1 MVESECRHDDSRL
14 ANWPLA
20 TGQSQSKEIDLSLS
34 STVMLRTI
42 FESEHEQFRESAR
55 RFFQA
60 EIEPHGERW
69 REQGY
74 VDRSAFLKAGGQG
87 FLMIWADEK
96 YGGANLKDFRF
107 EQILIEE
114 NSRHGEAGFFMSLH
128 SRLVGPYIG
137 HLGTEE
143 QKDRILPK
151 CIKGET
157 ILGIAMTEPGT
168 GSDLAG
174 MKTRAEDKGDHWLLN
189 GSKTYISNGQIGDLF
204 IVAARTDPSTSHGL
218 GLFLVERGME
228 GFERGRNLA
237 KLGLKA
243 QDTSELFFDNVR
255 VPKTNVLGDPTKGF
269 RYLTHFLA
277 EERLM
282 TAVGSIS
289 HAQCAFDL
297 TLDFIKE
304 RKVFGRTLGTF
315 QNSRFKMAEMRAQI
329 DALQSFVDQLVLLHN
344 DGKLDVVTA
353 AEAKLLTTELEGR
366 VMDDCLQLHGGAG
379 YMDEYPIAR
388 MFANA
393 RISRIFA
400 GSNEIM
406 KEIIGRSLGLDDRKQ

>member
-1 MVESECRHDDSRL
+1 
-14 ANWPLA
+14 
-20 TGQSQSKEIDLSLS
+20 
-34 STVMLRTI
+34 MLRTI
-42 FESEHEQFRESAR
+42 FEPEHDQFRETAR
-55 RFFQA
+55 RFFQN
-60 EIEPHGERW
+60 EIGPHGERW
-69 REQGY
+69 RKQGFVDREAFQKAGEQGY
-74 VDRSAFLKAGGQG
+74 
-87 FLMIWADEK
+87 LMIWADEK
-96 YGGANLKDFRF
+96 YGGSSIKDFRF
-107 EQILIEE
+107 EQVLIEE
-114 NSRHGEAGFFMSLH
+114 NGHHGEGGFFMSLH

-143 QKDRILPK
+143 QKMRILPK

-204 IVAARTDPSTSHGL
+204 IVAAKTDPTVSHGL

-243 QDTSELFFDNVR
+243 QDTSELFFNNVK
-255 VPKTNVLGDPTKGF
+255 VPKANVLGDPVGGF
-269 RYLTHFLA
+269 RYLTKFLA

-282 TAVGSIS
+282 SACGSIS
-289 HAQCAFDL
+289 HSQKAFNV
-297 TLDFIKE
+297 TLEFIKE
-304 RKVFGRTLGTF
+304 RKVFGKTLGLF

-329 DALQSFVDQLVLLHN
+329 DALQCFVDQLVLLHN
-344 DGKLDVVTA
+344 DGKLDIVTA
-353 AEAKLLTTELEGR
+353 AKAKLLTTDLEGR
-366 VMDDCLQLHGGAG
+366 VMDECLQLHGGAG
-379 YMDEYPIAR
+379 YMDEYPISR

-406 KEIIGRSLGLDDRKQ
+406 KEIIGRDLGLDDRKQK

>member
-1 MVESECRHDDSRL
+1 
-14 ANWPLA
+14 
-20 TGQSQSKEIDLSLS
+20 
-34 STVMLRTI
+34 MLRTI
-42 FESEHEQFRESAR
+42 FEPEHDQFRETAR
-55 RFFQA
+55 RFFQN
-60 EIEPHGERW
+60 EIGPHGERW
-69 REQGY
+69 RAQGFVDREAFAKAGEQGY
-74 VDRSAFLKAGGQG
+74 
-87 FLMIWADEK
+87 LMIWADEK
-96 YGGANLKDFRF
+96 YGGANIKDFRF
-107 EQILIEE
+107 EQVLIEE
-114 NSRHGEAGFFMSLH
+114 NGWHGEGGFFMSLH

-137 HLGTEE
+137 HLGNEE
-143 QKDRILPK
+143 QKMRILPK

-204 IVAARTDPSTSHGL
+204 IVAAKTDPTVSHGL

-243 QDTSELFFDNVR
+243 QDTSELFFNNVK
-255 VPKTNVLGDPTKGF
+255 VPKANVLGDAVGGF
-269 RYLTHFLA
+269 RYLTKFLA

-282 TAVGSIS
+282 TSVGSIC
-289 HAQCAFDL
+289 HAQRAFAV
-297 TLDFIKE
+297 TLAFIKD
-304 RKVFGRTLGTF
+304 RKVFGKSLGTF

-329 DALQSFVDQLVLLHN
+329 DALQCFVDQLVILHN
-344 DGKLDVVTA
+344 AGKLDVPTA
-353 AEAKLLTTELEGR
+353 AKAKLLTTDLEGR
-366 VMDDCLQLHGGAG
+366 VVDECLQLHGGAG
-379 YMDEYPIAR
+379 YMDEYPISR

-406 KEIIGRSLGLDDRKQ
+406 KEIIGRDLGLDDRKK

>member
-1 MVESECRHDDSRL
+1 MH
-14 ANWPLA
+14 
-20 TGQSQSKEIDLSLS
+20 
-34 STVMLRTI
+34 RTI
-42 FESEHEQFRESAR
+42 FEPEHDQFRETAR
-55 RFFQA
+55 RFFQS
-60 EIEPHGERW
+60 EIGPHGEQW
-69 REQGY
+69 RKQGFVDREAFRKAGEQGY
-74 VDRSAFLKAGGQG
+74 
-87 FLMIWADEK
+87 LMIWADEK
-96 YGGANLKDFRF
+96 YGGANIQDFRF

-114 NSRHGEAGFFMSLH
+114 NGHHGEGGFFMSLH

-143 QKDRILPK
+143 QKLRILPK

-168 GSDLAG
+168 GSDLAS
-174 MKTRAEDKGDHWLLN
+174 MKTRAEDQGDHWLLN

-204 IVAARTDPSTSHGL
+204 IVAAKTDPNASHGL

-243 QDTSELFFDNVR
+243 QDTSELFFNNVK
-255 VPKTNVLGDPTKGF
+255 VPKNNVLGDPTKGF

-282 TAVGSIS
+282 SSCGAIT
-289 HAQCAFDL
+289 HAQKAFDV
-297 TLDFIKE
+297 TLEFIKE
-304 RKVFGRTLGTF
+304 RKVFGKTLGLF

-329 DALQSFVDQLVLLHN
+329 DALQCFVDQLVLLHN
-344 DGKLDVVTA
+344 DGKLDVPTA
-353 AEAKLLTTELEGR
+353 AKAKLLTTDLEGR
-366 VMDDCLQLHGGAG
+366 VMDECLQLHGGAG
-379 YMDEYPIAR
+379 YMDEYPISR

-406 KEIIGRSLGLDDRKQ
+406 KEIIGRDLGLDDRQKRA

>member
-1 MVESECRHDDSRL
+1 M
-14 ANWPLA
+14 
-20 TGQSQSKEIDLSLS
+20 I
-34 STVMLRTI
+34 RTI
-42 FESEHEQFRESAR
+42 FEPEHDQFRESAR
-55 RFFQA
+55 RFFQT
-60 EIEPHGERW
+60 EIGPHGERW
-69 REQGY
+69 RAQGF
-74 VDRSAFLKAGGQG
+74 VDREAFLKAGEQG
-87 FLMIWADEK
+87 YLMIWADEK
-96 YGGANLKDFRF
+96 YGGANIKDFRF

-114 NSRHGEAGFFMSLH
+114 NGHYGEGGFFMSLH

-143 QKDRILPK
+143 QKMRILPK
-151 CIKGET
+151 CIKGES

-168 GSDLAG
+168 GSDLAS

-189 GSKTYISNGQIGDLF
+189 GSKTYISNGQIGDVF
-204 IVAARTDPSTSHGL
+204 IVAAKTDPNVSHGL

-243 QDTSELFFDNVR
+243 QDTSELFFNNVK
-255 VPKTNVLGDPTKGF
+255 VPKNNVLGDAVKGF

-277 EERLM
+277 EERL
-282 TAVGSIS
+282 IS
-289 HAQCAFDL
+289 ATGAIAHAQRAFDI
-297 TLDFIKE
+297 TLEFVKE
-304 RKVFGRTLGTF
+304 RKVFGKTLGLF

-329 DALQSFVDQLVLLHN
+329 DALQCFVDQLVLLHN
-344 DGKLDVVTA
+344 AGKLDVAAA
-353 AEAKLLTTELEGR
+353 AEAKMLTTDLEGR
-366 VMDDCLQLHGGAG
+366 VMDECLQLHGGAG
-379 YMDEYPIAR
+379 YMDEYPISR

-406 KEIIGRSLGLDDRKQ
+406 KEIIGRSLGLDDRK